1 MRLIDIQLSMG
12 EHQTSDRLAVDQPT
26 RGADRNRSLAD
37 QADPAM
43 DEMLLPS
50 LDDGI
55 TLLDVEGG
63 RGVPILQS
71 LVLDHLLLHD
81 GPAFWVDANGHA
93 TTTTLA
99 QIAPSQWLLD
109 RIHVARGFTAY
120 QHYSAIYD
128 LPTAVNKSIRTSTT
142 DTEVAG
148 RWAPSRDEDT
158 SPHTPALIVAPA
170 IDAQYCAD
178 DTLGETHAKTLQA
191 RTLARLATYAEGY
204 DIPVLVTRNEQ
215 NEFTEPVVRAA
226 DHHLECEQTR
236 MGPRV
241 VSEDFETLVYPV
253 DDGAYYQ
260 TTFAY
265 WRQLL
270 EARAAQVGIEPA
282 TPAPST
288 SEGVGTGVTAEG
300 ETVSVTADPL
310 LDAWT
315 ATGTGGR

>member
-1 MRLIDIQLSMG
+1 MPDYS
-12 EHQTSDRLAVDQPT
+12 TSTPNRLAVDQPT
-26 RGADRNRSLAD
+26 RGADRNRYLAD
-37 QADPAM
+37 QAGPTT

-55 TLLDVEGG
+55 TLLDVEVS

-71 LVLDHLLLHD
+71 LALDHLLLHD

-93 TTTTLA
+93 TTTTTLA
-99 QIAPSQWLLD
+99 QITPSQRLLN
-109 RIHVARGFTAY
+109 RIHVARGFTPY
-120 QHYSAIYD
+120 QHYGAVCD
-128 LPTAVNKSIRTSTT
+128 LPSAVNKVIQTSTT
-142 DTEVAG
+142 DAGAAG
-148 RWAPSRDEDT
+148 RGAPSRDEDT

-170 IDAQYCAD
+170 VDAQYRAD

-191 RTLARLATYAEGY
+191 RTLARLATYADGY
-204 DIPVLVTRNEQ
+204 GIPVLVTRNER
-215 NEFTEPVVRAA
+215 NEFTEPIATAA

-241 VSEDFETLVYPV
+241 VGEDFETLVYPV

-270 EARAAQVGIEPA
+270 AARATQVGVEPT
-282 TPAPST
+282 TPALTTPT
-288 SEGVGTGVTAEG
+288 PEGVGTGVTADG
-300 ETVSVTADPL
+300 ETVSATADPL
-310 LDAWT
+310 LDVWT

>member
-1 MRLIDIQLSMG
+1 MPTHSTSNRLG
-12 EHQTSDRLAVDQPT
+12 VDQPT
-26 RGADRNRSLAD
+26 RDADRNHALVD
-37 QADPAM
+37 QADPAT

-50 LDDGI
+50 LNDGI
-55 TLLDVEGG
+55 TLLDVEES

-99 QIAPSQWLLD
+99 QIAPSQRLLN

-120 QHYSAIYD
+120 QHYSTVCD
-128 LPTAVNKSIRTSTT
+128 LPTAVNQSIQASTG
-142 DTEVAG
+142 DLGAENRQLPNHG
-148 RWAPSRDEDT
+148 EDS

-170 IDAQYCAD
+170 VDAQYRAD
-178 DTLGETHAKTLQA
+178 DTLGESHAETLHA
-191 RTLARLATYAEGY
+191 RTLARLSTYAEGY
-204 DIPVLVTRNEQ
+204 DIPVLVTRTER
-215 NEFTEPVVRAA
+215 NEFTETVATAA

-236 MGPRV
+236 MGPRIV
-241 VSEDFETLVYPV
+241 GEDFETLVYPV
-253 DDGAYYQ
+253 GDGAYYQ

-270 EARAAQVGIEPA
+270 AARATQVGMEPTTSS
-282 TPAPST
+282 TPTPG
-288 SEGVGTGVTAEG
+288 GVGTAVTADG
-300 ETVSVTADPL
+300 ETVAATADPL

-315 ATGTGGR
+315 TAGGR

>member
-1 MRLIDIQLSMG
+1 MG
-12 EHQTSDRLAVDQPT
+12 EHSTSNRLAVDQPT

-37 QADPAM
+37 QADPAT
-43 DEMLLPS
+43 DEMLLPQ
-50 LDDGI
+50 LGDGI

-99 QIAPSQWLLD
+99 QIAPSQRLLN

-120 QHYSAIYD
+120 QHYGAVCD
-128 LPTAVNKSIRTSTT
+128 LPTAVNKSIQMSTT
-142 DTEVAG
+142 DAG
-148 RWAPSRDEDT
+148 ETDRRTSGRDEDT
-158 SPHTPALIVAPA
+158 SSHTPALIVAPA
-170 IDAQYCAD
+170 VDAQYRAD

-204 DIPVLVTRNEQ
+204 DIPVLVTRTQ
-215 NEFTEPVVRAA
+215 RDDFTAPVATVA

-241 VSEDFETLVYPV
+241 VGEDFETLVYPV

-265 WRQLL
+265 WQQLL
-270 EARAAQVGIEPA
+270 AARATQVGVEPT

-288 SEGVGTGVTAEG
+288 PTPEGVGTGVTADG
-300 ETVSVTADPL
+300 ETVAATADPL

>member
-1 MRLIDIQLSMG
+1 MG
-12 EHQTSDRLAVDQPT
+12 EHSTSNRLAVDQPT

-37 QADPAM
+37 EADPAM
-43 DEMLLPS
+43 DEMLLPQ
-50 LDDGI
+50 LNDGI

-99 QIAPSQWLLD
+99 QIAPSQRLLN

-120 QHYSAIYD
+120 QHYGAVCD
-128 LPTAVNKSIRTSTT
+128 LPSAVNKSIQMSTA
-142 DTEVAG
+142 DAGAAG
-148 RWAPSRDEDT
+148 RGAPGRDEDT

-170 IDAQYCAD
+170 VDTQYRAD
-178 DTLGETHAKTLQA
+178 GTLGETHAKTLQA
-191 RTLARLATYAEGY
+191 RTLARLATYADGY
-204 DIPVLVTRNEQ
+204 DIPVLVTRNER
-215 NEFTEPVVRAA
+215 NEFTEPVATVA

-241 VSEDFETLVYPV
+241 VGEDFETLVYPV

-270 EARAAQVGIEPA
+270 AARATQVGVEPT
-282 TPAPST
+282 TPTPST
-288 SEGVGTGVTAEG
+288 PTPEGVGTGVTADG
-300 ETVSVTADPL
+300 ETVAATADPL
-310 LDAWT
+310 FDAWT
-315 ATGTGGR
+315 ASGTGGR

>member
-1 MRLIDIQLSMG
+1 MG
-12 EHQTSDRLAVDQPT
+12 EHSTSNRLVVDQPT
-26 RGADRNRSLAD
+26 RGADRNRPLAD
-37 QADPAM
+37 QADPAA
-43 DEMLLPS
+43 DEMLLPQ

-55 TLLDVEGG
+55 TLLDVKGG

-99 QIAPSQWLLD
+99 QIAPSQRLLD

-120 QHYSAIYD
+120 QHYTAVCD
-128 LPTAVNKSIRTSTT
+128 LPAVVNQTIQRSTT
-142 DTEVAG
+142 DTGTTV
-148 RWAPSRDEDT
+148 SRTVNRDGDA

-170 IDAQYCAD
+170 VDAQYRAD
-178 DTLGETHAKTLQA
+178 DTLSETHAQTLHA
-191 RTLARLATYAEGY
+191 RSLARLVAYAEGY
-204 DIPVLVTRNEQ
+204 DIPVLVTRSERTD
-215 NEFTEPVVRAA
+215 FTEPVARVA
-226 DHHLECEQTR
+226 DHHIECEQTR

-241 VSEDFETLVYPV
+241 VGEDFETLVYPV

-270 EARAAQVGIEPA
+270 AARATQVGLEPT
-282 TPAPST
+282 TPAASTPSP
-288 SEGVGTGVTAEG
+288 EGVGTGVTTDG
-300 ETVSVTADPL
+300 ETVAATADPL

-315 ATGTGGR
+315 ATGAGGQ

>member
-1 MRLIDIQLSMG
+1 
-12 EHQTSDRLAVDQPT
+12 
-26 RGADRNRSLAD
+26 
-37 QADPAM
+37 
-43 DEMLLPS
+43 MLLPS
-50 LDDGI
+50 LNDGI
-55 TLLDVEGG
+55 TLLDVEGS

-99 QIAPSQWLLD
+99 QIAPSQRLLN

-120 QHYSAIYD
+120 QHYGAVCD
-128 LPTAVNKSIRTSTT
+128 LPTAVNEIIQTSAA
-142 DTEVAG
+142 DIGIAS
-148 RWAPSRDEDT
+148 RRALCRDEDP
-158 SPHTPALIVAPA
+158 SSHTPALIVAPA
-170 IDAQYCAD
+170 VDAQYRAD
-178 DTLGETHAKTLQA
+178 DTLGETHTKTLQA
-191 RTLARLATYAEGY
+191 RTLARLATYADRY
-204 DIPVLVTRNEQ
+204 DIPVLVTRTQ
-215 NEFTEPVVRAA
+215 RDDFTAPVATAA

-241 VSEDFETLVYPV
+241 VGEDFETLVYPV
-253 DDGAYYQ
+253 DDGAYFQ

-270 EARAAQVGIEPA
+270 AARATQVGVEPT

-288 SEGVGTGVTAEG
+288 PAPEGVGTGVTADG
-300 ETVSVTADPL
+300 ETVAATADPL

>member
-1 MRLIDIQLSMG
+1 MG
-12 EHQTSDRLAVDQPT
+12 EHSTSNRLTVDQPT

-37 QADPAM
+37 QADPAT

-99 QIAPSQWLLD
+99 QIAPSQRLLN
-109 RIHVARGFTAY
+109 RIHIARGFTAY
-120 QHYSAIYD
+120 QHYGAICD
-128 LPTAVNKSIRTSTT
+128 LPTAVNKSIQMSTT
-142 DTEVAG
+142 DAGPAG
-148 RWAPSRDEDT
+148 RRVPSRDEDT
-158 SPHTPALIVAPA
+158 SSHTPTLIVAPA
-170 IDAQYCAD
+170 VDAQYRAD

-191 RTLARLATYAEGY
+191 RTLARLATYADGY
-204 DIPVLVTRNEQ
+204 DIPVLITRAQ
-215 NEFTEPVVRAA
+215 RDDFTAPVATAA

-241 VSEDFETLVYPV
+241 VGKDFETLVYPV

-265 WRQLL
+265 WQQLL
-270 EARAAQVGIEPA
+270 AARATQVGVEPT

-288 SEGVGTGVTAEG
+288 PTPEGVGTGVTADG
-300 ETVSVTADPL
+300 ETVAATADPL

-315 ATGTGGR
+315 ASGTGGR

>member
-1 MRLIDIQLSMG
+1 MR
-12 EHQTSDRLAVDQPT
+12 EHATSNRLAVDQPT
-26 RGADRNRSLAD
+26 RGADRNHSLAD
-37 QADPAM
+37 QADPATN
-43 DEMLLPS
+43 EVLLPA
-50 LDDGI
+50 LEDGI

-99 QIAPSQWLLD
+99 RIAPSQRLLD
-109 RIHVARGFTAY
+109 LIHVARGFTAH
-120 QHYSAIYD
+120 QHYGAVCD
-128 LPTAVNKSIRTSTT
+128 LPTAMNQSIQASTG
-142 DTEVAG
+142 DTGAG
-148 RWAPSRDEDT
+148 GRQALDHDKDA
-158 SPHTPALIVAPA
+158 SPHTPSLIVAPA
-170 IDAQYCAD
+170 VDAQYRAD

-204 DIPVLVTRNEQ
+204 DIPVLVTRTQ
-215 NEFTEPVVRAA
+215 RDDFTAPVATAA

-241 VSEDFETLVYPV
+241 VGEDFETLVYPV

-265 WRQLL
+265 WQQLL
-270 EARAAQVGIEPA
+270 AVD
-282 TPAPST
+282 
-288 SEGVGTGVTAEG
+288 
-300 ETVSVTADPL
+300 ADS
-310 LDAWT
+310 
-315 ATGTGGR
+315 GGCRHGGHR